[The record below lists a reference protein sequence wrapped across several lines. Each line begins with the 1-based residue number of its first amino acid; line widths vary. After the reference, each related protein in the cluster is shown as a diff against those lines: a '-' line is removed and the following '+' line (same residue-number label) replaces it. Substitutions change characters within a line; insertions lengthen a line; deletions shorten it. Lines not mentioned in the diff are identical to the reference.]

1 MQCGCILAFQSE
13 RNLLI
18 KSNLICNL
26 QKGPEKHQEVYIQ
39 YMFSLQSVCRYYSAT
54 ILQMSGVRDDKLAIW
69 LVTVT
74 AFTNFLFTL
83 LGVWLVERVGRRRL
97 ALGSI
102 FGKILTYLKK
112 QNIFQHIQNL
122 FWVTF
127 GCLFNSLVRTQKLVR
142 QLQSLLQLPC
152 MTFCPSFHY
161 FFVLL

>member
-1 MQCGCILAFQSE
+1 MRCGCILAFRSE
-13 RNLLI
+13 RNLSI
-18 KSNLICNL
+18 KSNLTCNL
-26 QKGPEKHQEVYIQ
+26 EKGLEKHQEMYIYIYI
-39 YMFSLQSVCRYYSAT
+39 YMCVCVSFALCRYYSAT

-102 FGKILTYLKK
+102 FGKILTYLK
-112 QNIFQHIQNL
+112 QNIFQHIQRL

-127 GCLFNSLVRTQKLVR
+127 GCFYNSLVRVEWG
-142 QLQSLLQLPC
+142 
-152 MTFCPSFHY
+152 
-161 FFVLL
+161 

>member
-1 MQCGCILAFQSE
+1 
-13 RNLLI
+13 
-18 KSNLICNL
+18 
-26 QKGPEKHQEVYIQ
+26 
-39 YMFSLQSVCRYYSAT
+39 
-54 ILQMSGVRDDKLAIW
+54 MSGVRDDKLAIW

-112 QNIFQHIQNL
+112 QNIFQHILNL

-127 GCLFNSLVRTQKLVR
+127 GCLFNSLVRGDWG
-142 QLQSLLQLPC
+142 
-152 MTFCPSFHY
+152 
-161 FFVLL
+161 

>member
-1 MQCGCILAFQSE
+1 MRCGCILAFRSE
-13 RNLLI
+13 RNLSI
-18 KSNLICNL
+18 KSNLTCNL
-26 QKGPEKHQEVYIQ
+26 EKGLEKHQEMYI
-39 YMFSLQSVCRYYSAT
+39 YICVCVSFALCRYYSAT

-102 FGKILTYLKK
+102 FGKILTYLK
-112 QNIFQHIQNL
+112 QNIFQHIQRL

-127 GCLFNSLVRTQKLVR
+127 GCFYNSLVRVDWG
-142 QLQSLLQLPC
+142 
-152 MTFCPSFHY
+152 
-161 FFVLL
+161 